1 MFNIQNLKV
10 GTKLSFGF
18 GLILILMSFLTMN
31 AFLGFT
37 SLEKD
42 VDTADDVNRM
52 VKFIK
57 EARINEKN
65 YVIRGTDSSVSGI
78 NKVVNDLISLAE
90 EKKSNADEQD
100 DKVNMDRMIAA
111 TRAYHR
117 EFNNY
122 MDLKQRG
129 QQASEIMRERARDV
143 DLLLTSIRQDH
154 KTAYQALIAA
164 QAEGERIAQEIEKGD
179 DANRLIKWMLETR
192 RAEKNFML
200 SLDNQYAT
208 RVEENIVDMTQLMNE
223 LKSRYRTTKHKK
235 MADKV
240 LENVGQYTVSF
251 NNYVNYASNMEKAND
266 AMLVNAR
273 EAESLADGIRKI
285 QKTRLADN
293 IWTIEATSI
302 VLALFG
308 IVAGLVVSVIITRQ
322 IVRPLHEAVA
332 MTQKIAE
339 GDLTLDI
346 QANRKDEI
354 GDLFAAIGTMSRH
367 LQQVMVRLND
377 SINHIAT
384 ASEELSAVTTQTS
397 AGVNAQKSDIEQV
410 ATAMTEMNATSQ
422 EVANRANSTSEA
434 VKQANQQTQKG
445 NELVAGTVQ
454 GMNQLASDVE
464 KSAGVIQKV
473 RDDSESIASVLD
485 VIKGIADQ
493 TNLLALNAAIEAAR
507 AGEFGRGFAVVADEV
522 RALAQK
528 TQDST
533 VEIES
538 MITTLKTGSES
549 AVTEMGNSQ
558 QQVQQMVTMAED
570 VNQTL
575 AAITE
580 EVATITD
587 MNLQIANAAKEQS
600 DVAED
605 VNVRINAIQDVSDQ
619 TAAAS
624 DQTSASSQELA
635 KLGEELQ
642 ALITRFKL

>member
-18 GLILILMSFLTMN
+18 GFILILMSLVTIN
-31 AFLGFT
+31 AFHGFT
-37 SLEKD
+37 SLEND

-65 YVIRGTDSSVSGI
+65 YVIRGNDSSVSGVNEVI
-78 NKVVNDLISLAE
+78 NDLILLAE
-90 EKKSNADEQD
+90 ETENKFTEQT
-100 DKVNMDRMIAA
+100 DKNSMNRMVVAA
-111 TRAYHR
+111 KAYHQ
-117 EFNNY
+117 EFKNY
-122 MDLKQRG
+122 MQLKQKG
-129 QQASEIMRERARDV
+129 LKASEEMRDQARDV
-143 DLLLTSIRQDH
+143 DQLLSSIRQDQ
-154 KTAYQALIAA
+154 KSAYQALIAA
-164 QAEGERIAQEIEKGD
+164 QGDGQQIALEIETGD

-192 RAEKNFML
+192 RAEKNYMM
-200 SLDNQYAT
+200 SLDNQY
-208 RVEENIVDMTQLMNE
+208 VSDVQKHISDMTQLMNE
-223 LKSRYRTTKHKK
+223 LKRRYHSEKHKE
-235 MADKV
+235 MAERV
-240 LENVGQYTVSF
+240 LENIRQYTTSF
-251 NNYVNYASNMEKAND
+251 NNYVGYASSMEKANE

-273 EAESLADGIRKI
+273 ETESLADEIRQT
-285 QKTRLADN
+285 QKKRLSDS
-293 IWTIEATSI
+293 IWTIEVTSG
-302 VLALFG
+302 VLALLG
-308 IVAGLVVSVIITRQ
+308 IIAGLVVSVIITRQ
-322 IVRPLHEAVA
+322 IVRPLQEAVGI
-332 MTQKIAE
+332 TQKIAD

-346 QANRKDEI
+346 QADRKDEI
-354 GDLFAAIGTMSRH
+354 GDLFIAIGAMSRH
-367 LQQVMVRLND
+367 LQQVMARLSD
-377 SINHIAT
+377 SINQIAT

-410 ATAMTEMNATSQ
+410 ATAMTEMNVTSQ
-422 EVANRANSTSEA
+422 EVASRANLTSEA

-454 GMNQLASDVE
+454 GMNLLASDVE
-464 KSAGVIQKV
+464 KSANVIQQV
-473 RDDSESIASVLD
+473 REDSESIASVLD

-533 VEIES
+533 IEIET

-558 QQVQQMVTMAED
+558 QQVQQMVNMAED

-575 AAITE
+575 ASITE

-587 MNLQIANAAKEQS
+587 MNLQISNAAKEQS

-624 DQTSASSQELA
+624 EQTSASSQELA
-635 KLGEELQ
+635 KLGEDLQ
-642 ALITRFKL
+642 TMISRFKL